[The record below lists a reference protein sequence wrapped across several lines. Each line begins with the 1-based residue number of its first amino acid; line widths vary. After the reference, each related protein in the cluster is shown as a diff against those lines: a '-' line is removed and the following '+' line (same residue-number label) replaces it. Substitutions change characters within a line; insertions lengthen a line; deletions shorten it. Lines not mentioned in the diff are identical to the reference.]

1 MSQSVQHRSHFS
13 GMFGRFA
20 SAIATAA
27 GSPVAFSIA
36 VISLIAWGASG
47 PFFDYSETWQLV
59 INTGTTIV
67 TFMMVFVIQN
77 SQNREGLAVQIKLDE
92 IIRALGGAKNSMID
106 LECLSEEELGELRAK
121 FAEIAV
127 VARKDEEK
135 VEKRQTKSNGRG
147 PAKPKAT
154 SKRARTE
161 PARPRRSPAGAT
173 HGKGHDEPQ
182 AGKEAK

>member
-1 MSQSVQHRSHFS
+1 MSQTVQHSSRFS

-20 SAIATAA
+20 SALATAA

-36 VISLIAWGASG
+36 LISLIAWGASG

-106 LECLSEEELGELRAK
+106 LECLSEEELGELRQK
-121 FAEIAV
+121 FAQIAV

-135 VEKRQTKSNGRG
+135 VEERQTKLNGRG
-147 PAKPKAT
+147 PAKPEAT
-154 SKRARTE
+154 SKRTRTE
-161 PARPRRSPAGAT
+161 TPRRRRSPQGAT
-173 HGKGHDEPQ
+173 PGKGPDEPKTD
-182 AGKEAK
+182 KEAK